1 MGNNLSGLD
10 DQSQNKFHKQF
21 RNSLSSAIPIESKAG
36 RGWLLRAGWTCLL
49 SRHAR
54 SWFSTVF
61 SAKQIWSHFGHKCHK
76 WSQVQIWLVQTCF
89 YFCFDWNASECFIR
103 SDPFRSG
110 FQTENRKR
118 EMTFWY
124 FWPYFG
130 IQHKFELNLL
140 VQADQ
145 EWPNT
150 NRTDIIHEQTSWILP
165 GILFTFTEIT
175 EYTILF

>member
-1 MGNNLSGLD
+1 MIRVKTSFTSNSGILCPQLYQLSQRQGGVDCCEQVEHVYWVATHALGFP
-10 DQSQNKFHKQF
+10 QFFQQN
-21 RNSLSSAIPIESKAG
+21 R
-36 RGWLLRAGWTCLL
+36 
-49 SRHAR
+49 
-54 SWFSTVF
+54 
-61 SAKQIWSHFGHKCHK
+61 FGH
-76 WSQVQIWLVQTCF
+76 ILVTNVTNGLKF
-89 YFCFDWNASECFIR
+89 KYDWYKPVSISVSIEMLRNASFVPIR

-150 NRTDIIHEQTSWILP
+150 NRTDIIHEQTSLILP